1 MATVKHDLETVL
13 NAITGSGGIKTVIAQ
28 RLGVSRWT
36 VDNYLEK
43 WASAKQAYENEEDV
57 NLDIAESVVTT
68 NIRIAHRLQT
78 QTKMPQDTSDA
89 KWYLSRKGKRRGYVE
104 RSEVTGAD
112 GEAIKIKGYAVFSPD
127 DWDHAS
133 KD

>member
-13 NAITGSGGIKTVIAQ
+13 SAISGSGGIKTVIAQ

-43 WASAKQAYENEEDV
+43 WASAKQAYENEEDI
-57 NLDIAESVVTT
+57 NLDIAESVLTT
-68 NIRIAHRLQT
+68 NIRIAHKLQT
-78 QTKMPQDTSDA
+78 QTGVPQDTADA

-112 GEAIKIKGYAVFSPD
+112 GGPLVIEYVN
-127 DWDHAS
+127 DWRNAE
-133 KD
+133 